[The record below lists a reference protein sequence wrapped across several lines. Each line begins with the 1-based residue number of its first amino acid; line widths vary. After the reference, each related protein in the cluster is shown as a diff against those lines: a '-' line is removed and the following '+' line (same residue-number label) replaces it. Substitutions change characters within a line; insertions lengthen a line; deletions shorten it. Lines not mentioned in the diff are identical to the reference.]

1 MEPRGELEMEEE
13 GKGELD
19 CREDWEALV
28 LIFAEEVEEGEDD
41 IVPPPPP
48 MPLPPSPF
56 EPVGTLL
63 EVKLFFP
70 VKKVV
75 RLPPPAL
82 LVLDTVSVETP
93 APDVTEPAKS
103 GVTVPPIPSAA
114 PTDAEPKAVVTGV

>member
-1 MEPRGELEMEEE
+1 M
-13 GKGELD
+13 
-19 CREDWEALV
+19 

-48 MPLPPSPF
+48 MPLSPSPF
-56 EPVGTLL
+56 DPVGTLL
-63 EVKLFFP
+63 EVKLLFP
-70 VKKVV
+70 VKRVV

-82 LVLDTVSVETP
+82 LVLDTVSV